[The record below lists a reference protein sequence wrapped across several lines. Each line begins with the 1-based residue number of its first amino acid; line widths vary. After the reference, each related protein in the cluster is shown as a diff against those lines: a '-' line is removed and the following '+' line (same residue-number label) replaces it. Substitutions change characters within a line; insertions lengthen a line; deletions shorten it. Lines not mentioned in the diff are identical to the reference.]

1 MKSIFATCLCTALL
15 CSTCGKSVEIPPYE
29 EPVYPE
35 TFPTE
40 VENYNY
46 SLGTQTIG
54 ATYGFTSDTRLV
66 ETAKLIAAMGSN
78 ILKTD
83 LSFSEGY
90 EYSHELL
97 EREPSYKAVME
108 MNFKYYFFWVY
119 SKAKTAWIDGFSEE
133 ESQKEYDNMYKL
145 TDYLLHTYAETSRE
159 FYLGHWEGDWHLTDQ
174 KGDLATVAPERIQ
187 GMIDWY
193 NIRQKAIDDAR
204 AANANSQAKVFQYC
218 ELNRV
223 FDALDKGYDR
233 IINKVLP
240 YINVDYVSYSSYDA
254 IASTDYS
261 TLKAKLHQAL
271 NAIESRMKPKAD
283 IEGKRVFI
291 GEYGFDNLSN
301 GESTQNLRSRMVMK
315 AALEWG
321 CPFILYWEMYNNE
334 ITENNQQKGL
344 WLIND
349 KGVKQQVYYTH
360 VNFYKRMKTWLSE
373 YLSQNGKYPSREEFN
388 SQAVTIF

>member
-1 MKSIFATCLCTALL
+1 MRIHKQKF
-15 CSTCGKSVEIPPYE
+15 
-29 EPVYPE
+29 
-35 TFPTE
+35 
-40 VENYNY
+40 
-46 SLGTQTIG
+46 
-54 ATYGFTSDTRLV
+54 
-66 ETAKLIAAMGSN
+66 SN
-78 ILKTD
+78 
-83 LSFSEGY
+83 
-90 EYSHELL
+90 
-97 EREPSYKAVME
+97 
-108 MNFKYYFFWVY
+108 N
-119 SKAKTAWIDGFSEE
+119 
-133 ESQKEYDNMYKL
+133 
-145 TDYLLHTYAETSRE
+145 
-159 FYLGHWEGDWHLTDQ
+159 
-174 KGDLATVAPERIQ
+174 
-187 GMIDWY
+187 
-193 NIRQKAIDDAR
+193 
-204 AANANSQAKVFQYC
+204 C